1 MASSITYGEGMS
13 KLQLAFD
20 YCLSLPGKLKG
31 DPCEMS
37 LKEMLVKVSV
47 VEDADIEAI
56 GTLIGIMAKLGSW
69 KAAMM
74 QFNVNFPKYKH
85 GPANRKICFQ
95 YWNIPHNLLKL
106 VPPDKFNTRI
116 MAAAPVP
123 QIPEQQSLLSSLTT
137 VSTSSGSAKI
147 LSPLYCKCISNKRD
161 FFAPN
166 ADSYVSSVL
175 DVIWMCTVLLW
186 RSTNC
191 FEKLPIDSASTQ
203 RCANCERIK
212 KHWKDE
218 VEGGRESENK
228 WVEFEQEEAEAGM
241 FITK

>member
-147 LSPLYCKCISNKRD
+147 LSPLYCK
-161 FFAPN
+161 
-166 ADSYVSSVL
+166 V
-175 DVIWMCTVLLW
+175 
-186 RSTNC
+186 
-191 FEKLPIDSASTQ
+191 Q
-203 RCANCERIK
+203 RY
-212 KHWKDE
+212 
-218 VEGGRESENK
+218 
-228 WVEFEQEEAEAGM
+228 
-241 FITK
+241 